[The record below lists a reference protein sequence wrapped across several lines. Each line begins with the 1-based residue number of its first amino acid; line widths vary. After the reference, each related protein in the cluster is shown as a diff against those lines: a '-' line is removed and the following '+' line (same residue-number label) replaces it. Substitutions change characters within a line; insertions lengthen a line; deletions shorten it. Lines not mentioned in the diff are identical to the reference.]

1 LSIIRNSLPN
11 VKKINIPDHIIGL
24 TDTVLSSRNK
34 SGTNE
39 QVHKET
45 YKWWM
50 ALFEL
55 FKEPMLVLLI
65 AVAIIYFVLGQND
78 EAYFMLAA
86 IVAVSGISLSRQSKS
101 KST

>member
-1 LSIIRNSLPN
+1 
-11 VKKINIPDHIIGL
+11 
-24 TDTVLSSRNK
+24 
-34 SGTNE
+34 
-39 QVHKET
+39 
-45 YKWWM
+45 M